1 MPVSGKQKK
10 VGGGRSPSIFFV
22 AIFFQVAALILS
34 VTKTMAAP
42 VTVTPTTI
50 VLGPNQSS
58 ALVTLT
64 NEGDT
69 PTRYEANVNTWV
81 ENPDGT
87 TTLEPNG
94 DIIVFPQLTTLA
106 PHESKR
112 VRIGTEKAAGGAERS
127 YRLIL
132 QELPQINRESGRV
145 EIQVLAKI
153 SLPVF
158 ITPTGARA
166 VAAIGAPKIENG
178 VLQFDVANTGS
189 MRFMLKQVD
198 VVGHDINGE
207 TFSLKTT
214 GWYVLAG
221 GHRSFQVALNAA
233 DCRRTAEIEIKASG
247 EMNPASI
254 KLPVTAA
261 ACGSARETQF
271 LKAAAPAATPS

>member
-10 VGGGRSPSIFFV
+10 MGGGRSPSIFFMAV
-22 AIFFQVAALILS
+22 ALLFGVNTA
-34 VTKTMAAP
+34 MAAP

-50 VLGPNQSS
+50 VLGPNQTS

-87 TTLEPNG
+87 TTLESNA
-94 DIIVFPQLTTLA
+94 DIIVFPQLTTLS

-112 VRIGTEKAAGGAERS
+112 VRVGTERAAAGAERS

-132 QELPQINRESGRV
+132 QELPQINRDTGRV

-158 ITPTGARA
+158 ITPTGAKA

-189 MRFMLKQVD
+189 MRFMLRQVD
-198 VVGHDINGE
+198 VTGHDINGE

-221 GHRSFQVALNAA
+221 GRRSFQVALNAA
-233 DCRRTAEIEIKASG
+233 DCRRTTEIEIKASG
-247 EMNPASI
+247 EMNPASA
-254 KLPVTAA
+254 KLPVTPAT
-261 ACGSARETQF
+261 CGSARETQF
-271 LKAAAPAATPS
+271 LKAAASAVAPS

>member
-1 MPVSGKQKK
+1 MPVSGKEKK
-10 VGGGRSPSIFFV
+10 MGGGKSPSIFF
-22 AIFFQVAALILS
+22 AAAALFFSL
-34 VTKTMAAP
+34 TTAMAAP

-50 VLGPNQSS
+50 VLGAQQTS

-87 TTLEPNG
+87 TTLEPNA

-112 VRIGTEKAAGGAERS
+112 VRIGTERAAGGAERS

-132 QELPQINRESGRV
+132 QELPQINREADRV

-158 ITPTGARA
+158 ITPPGAKA
-166 VAAIGAPKIENG
+166 VAAIGTPKIENG
-178 VLQFDVANTGS
+178 VLQFDVANTGNT
-189 MRFMLKQVD
+189 RFMLRQVD
-198 VVGHDINGE
+198 VIGHDINGE

-247 EMNPASI
+247 EMNPASV
-254 KLPVTAA
+254 KLPVTPT

-271 LKAAAPAATPS
+271 LKAAAAATGSP

>member
-10 VGGGRSPSIFFV
+10 MGGGRTSSIFC
-22 AIFFQVAALILS
+22 
-34 VTKTMAAP
+34 TMAVLLAMAQGAFAAP
-42 VTVTPTTI
+42 VTVTPTT
-50 VLGPNQSS
+50 VMLGPTQSS
-58 ALVTLT
+58 QLITLT

-69 PTRYEANVNTWV
+69 PTRYEANVSAWI

-87 TTLEPNG
+87 TTLQPSS

-112 VRIGTEKAAGGAERS
+112 VRIGTEHAAGATERS

-132 QELPQINRESGRV
+132 QELPQINRDTGRV

-158 ITPTGARA
+158 LTPKGAHA
-166 VAAIGAPKIENG
+166 VATIGAPRLENG
-178 VLQFDVANTGS
+178 VLHFDVANTGRT
-189 MRFMLKQVD
+189 RFMLRQVD
-198 VVGHDINGE
+198 VIGRDINGE
-207 TFSLKTT
+207 IFSLKTT

-221 GHRSFQVALNAA
+221 GRRTYQVALNAA
-233 DCRRTAEIEIKASG
+233 DCSRSAEIEIKASG

-254 KLPVTAA
+254 KLPITSA

-271 LKAAAPAATPS
+271 LKTATNVAP

>member
-1 MPVSGKQKK
+1 MPVSGEQKK
-10 VGGGRSPSIFFV
+10 VGGGKIPSIFFALALV
-22 AIFFQVAALILS
+22 VGAGAAS
-34 VTKTMAAP
+34 AAP

-50 VLGPNQSS
+50 VLGPDQSS

-69 PTRYEANVNTWV
+69 STRYEATINAWT

-87 TTLEPNG
+87 TTLAPNA
-94 DIIVFPQLTTLA
+94 DVIVFPHLTTLA
-106 PHESKR
+106 PRETKR
-112 VRIGTEKAAGGAERS
+112 VRVGTERAAGSAERS

-132 QELPQINRESGRV
+132 QELPQINRETGRV

-158 ITPTGARA
+158 LTPSGAKA
-166 VAAIGAPKIENG
+166 AAAISAPKLENG
-178 VLQFDVANTGS
+178 VLQFDVANTGNA
-189 MRFMLKQVD
+189 RFMLRQVG
-198 VVGHDINGE
+198 VIGHDINGE

-221 GHRSFQVALNAA
+221 GRRTFQVALNAA

-247 EMNPASI
+247 EVNAAAT
-254 KLPVTAA
+254 KLPVVSA
-261 ACGSARETQF
+261 ACGNARETQF
-271 LKAAAPAATPS
+271 LKAATTDHP